1 MASEK
6 TLDISWETI
15 LKVAFSFFCFYILY
29 LIKDILILIGFSLI
43 ISILLNPAIN
53 FLQRLRVPRPI
64 SVIFIYILIFGSLVL
79 FIFQTAPI
87 FISEIQQFTQLFPQ
101 YFEKFS
107 PSLRL
112 MGLEIFENFETF
124 TKTFQDWL
132 IKASSSIFGAVGSI
146 FGGIFSTITVFTLA
160 IFLSLEE
167 KGTEKIITIF
177 SPKKYEAYILDLW
190 IRSQNKVSAWFGA
203 RLLSCLFVGAIS
215 FLALLLFKIKYA
227 LALSLIAAI
236 TNIIPIV
243 GPLMA
248 GLIMAILAALDSPF
262 KAIFISIVFI
272 LIQQVENSI
281 LTPILMRKIIGLP
294 PVLVLIALMVGGKL
308 GGLLGG
314 ILVIPL
320 AGIIYEFLKDFLKK
334 KKEEKTV
341 IL

>member
-1 MASEK
+1 MAGEK

-15 LKVAFSFFCFYILY
+15 FKVAISFFCFYIFY

-53 FLQRLRVPRPI
+53 FLQRRRIPRSI
-64 SVIFIYILIFGSLVL
+64 SVLFVYIFIFGISVL

-112 MGLEIFENFETF
+112 MGLEAFENFEIF
-124 TKTFQDWL
+124 TKTLQDWL
-132 IKASSSIFGAVGSI
+132 VKASSSIFGAVGSI

-160 IFLSLEE
+160 IFLSMEE
-167 KGTEKIITIF
+167 KGAEKIITLF

-190 IRSQNKVSAWFGA
+190 VKSQNKVSAWFGV
-203 RLLSCLFVGAIS
+203 RILSCIFVGLIS
-215 FLALLLFKIKYA
+215 FLALWLFKIKYSLA
-227 LALSLIAAI
+227 LAIFAGL

-243 GPLMA
+243 GPLIA
-248 GLIMAILAALDSPF
+248 GSMIAILAALDSSF
-262 KAIFISIVFI
+262 KAILILIVFA
-272 LIQQVENSI
+272 LIHQIEGNI
-281 LTPILMRKIIGLP
+281 LTPILMKKIIGLP

-334 KKEEKTV
+334 KREEKTV
-341 IL
+341 ML

>member
-1 MASEK
+1 MANEK

-15 LKVAFSFFCFYILY
+15 FKVTISFFCFYVFY
-29 LIKDILILIGFSLI
+29 LIKDILILIGFSII

-53 FLQRLRVPRPI
+53 FLQRWRVPRSI
-64 SVIFIYILIFGSLVL
+64 SVLFTYVFIFGFLVL
-79 FIFQTAPI
+79 FIFQTAPL
-87 FISEIQQFTQLFPQ
+87 FISEIQQFSQLFPQ
-101 YFEKFS
+101 YFEKVS

-112 MGLEIFENFETF
+112 MGLEAFESFEVF
-124 TKTFQDWL
+124 TKTLQDWL
-132 IKASSSIFGAVGSI
+132 AKASSSIFGAVGSI

-160 IFLSLEE
+160 IFISLEE
-167 KGTEKIITIF
+167 KGTERVIALF

-190 IRSQNKVSAWFGA
+190 VKSQNKVSAWFGA
-203 RLLSCLFVGAIS
+203 RILSCLFVGIVS

-243 GPLMA
+243 GPLIA
-248 GLIMAILAALDSPF
+248 GLAMAILAALDSPF
-262 KAIFISIVFI
+262 KAVFIVIVFI
-272 LIQQVENSI
+272 LIQQVENGI

-294 PVLVLIALMVGGKL
+294 SVLVLIALMVGGKL

-341 IL
+341 II